1 MSPILSVVVPC
12 YRVEMYLAECLE
24 SISRQTLADLEVIC
38 VDDGSPDDCAAI
50 VTAMVSR
57 DPRFRLV
64 RQDNQGLG
72 PARNTGAALARGK
85 YLAFA
90 DSDDVVPA
98 DAYALL
104 VSTLERTGSD
114 FATGN
119 VECMNSTARWQSPMH
134 AETFRQD
141 AFKTHVSRQHELL
154 LDRTAWNKVYRRG
167 FFDGTGLSFP
177 AGLYEDAPVT
187 VPAHV
192 LAGSV
197 DVLKQ
202 VVYHWR
208 QREVGEPS
216 ITQQRTV
223 PGNLEDRVRSVRM
236 TRDFL
241 RAHGDAE
248 VGLAYDVYALQSDI
262 GVYLQHYPQSG
273 PDYQSRF
280 MAAVGPLVCEMDQ
293 KAVGR
298 LPWNQRLAFDL
309 VRRDDGAALSE
320 LLLESVTGR
329 RQRLVRGWRG
339 WRVRHPLLPGAGAPA
354 TPADLR
360 LIARVDGLTW
370 HDEKLRV
377 SGYAYAPGL
386 EMADPRAAE
395 LELTLVNRRTES
407 QIPVPVRRVA
417 RTDVTAA
424 TSHLTA
430 NYDGSGFTA
439 EIDPE
444 VLSHKGSWQLRLS
457 LRRPGLRLASG
468 CAAVGA
474 ARRFGGVKVHST
486 LWMGV
491 STGEDV
497 VVRLRKISATAE
509 VGNLGGGDIA
519 VNGRITR
526 KRSPSAGAMILRTK
540 RGGHELRVP
549 VELSA
554 EGFSASVPSRALAE
568 PVVAGG
574 PDVHWEVLLSLD
586 GGEPVA
592 VVNPTE
598 ATYERGLVADREIA
612 QVAGRDLQLGIVV
625 REPRVLVTAV
635 AWAADG
641 TLSVTGLN
649 REGAD
654 RPECLVLRKV
664 GGGGSHAVPL
674 TWDGPAFTAAL
685 RPERL
690 RVHGYETSLAAGQ
703 WEFADGCVL
712 VRLDRS
718 AVRRLPHD
726 RVVGVHEYGFNTRP
740 DEALVLWTRPSLDP
754 DDGVR
759 GRHALRNTV
768 YPAMLRRPVTDLL
781 VFDAWRG
788 RRYADSPRAVFEEL
802 QRRGDRRECVWVSA
816 DGQVNPPGDARAVRR
831 NSREH
836 FEAMARASH
845 IFCNDNAPDWFVKRA
860 AQTYVQTWHGTPLKR
875 IGFDLSAVHFDNGA
889 DYLRRFGQDVAKW
902 DLLLSPNSFS
912 SPIFARAFAYSGEIL
927 ESGYPRNDLLHRA
940 EGAARAARVRDA
952 LGLSPGQ
959 RVVLYA
965 PTWRDD
971 QLRRSPELDLDTMR
985 RGMGDEHVLL
995 VRGHIHTAGSA
1006 ELPRCGDRI
1015 HDVTLYPDIT
1025 ELLLIAD
1032 VLITDYSS
1040 LMFDFAGTG
1049 RPVLFFTYD
1058 LEHYR
1063 DVLRGFYFDFEAE
1076 APGPLLRTT
1085 DEVVDALR
1093 QVEEVA
1099 GKYAGLYD
1107 AFVDRFCH
1115 LDDGLAAARVVD
1127 RVL

>member
-1 MSPILSVVVPC
+1 
-12 YRVEMYLAECLE
+12 MYLAECLE
-24 SISRQTLADLEVIC
+24 SISRQTLADIEVVC
-38 VDDGSPDDCAAI
+38 VDDGSPDGSAAI
-50 VTAMVSR
+50 AEAMASR

-72 PARNTGAALARGK
+72 PARNTGAALARGR

-98 DAYALL
+98 DAYGLL

-114 FATGN
+114 FAAGN

-141 AFKTHVSRQHELL
+141 VLKTHVSRQHDLL
-154 LDRTAWNKVYRRG
+154 LDRTAWNKVYRRS
-167 FFDGTGLSFP
+167 FLDGTGLSFP

-192 LAGSV
+192 LATSV

-202 VVYHWR
+202 VVYLWR
-208 QREVGEPS
+208 QREGGERS

-223 PGNLEDRVRSVRM
+223 PGNLEDRVRSVRT

-262 GVYLQHYPQSG
+262 SVYLQQYAQSG
-273 PDYQSRF
+273 SDYRSRF
-280 MAAVGPLVCEMDQ
+280 LAVVGPLVHDMDRE
-293 KAVGR
+293 VFRR
-298 LPWNQRLAFDL
+298 LPWNQSLAFDL
-309 VRRDDGAALSE
+309 VRRGDGAALAE

-339 WRVRHPLLPGAGAPA
+339 WRVRHPLLPRAGAPA

-370 HDEKLRV
+370 HDERLQV

-386 EMADPRAAE
+386 DLADPRDAE
-395 LELTLVNRRTES
+395 LELALVNRRTEA
-407 QIPVPVRRVA
+407 QIPVPVRRVP

-424 TSHLTA
+424 SSHLTA
-430 NYDGSGFTA
+430 NYDASGFTA
-439 EIDPE
+439 EIDPGI
-444 VLSHKGSWQLRLS
+444 LSHKGSWQLQLS
-457 LRRPGLRLASG
+457 LRRPGLRIESR

-474 ARRFGGVKVHST
+474 ARRFAGVKVHSA

-491 STGEDV
+491 SGGDDV
-497 VVRLRKISATAE
+497 LVRLRKINATAE
-509 VGNLGGGDIA
+509 VRNLGAGELTLD
-519 VNGRITR
+519 GRITR
-526 KRSPSAGAMILRTK
+526 KRTPSAAAVVLRAR

-549 VELSA
+549 VEPAPHGEQLA
-554 EGFSASVPSRALAE
+554 FSASIPSRALAE
-568 PVVAGG
+568 PAVTGG
-574 PDVHWEVLLSLD
+574 SDVYWEVLLSVD
-586 GGEPVA
+586 DGEPVA
-592 VVNPTE
+592 LMNPAASTHD
-598 ATYERGLVADREIA
+598 RGLVGDREIA
-612 QVAGRDLQLGIVV
+612 QVTGRDLQLGIVV
-625 REPRVLVTAV
+625 REPRVLVTEV
-635 AWAADG
+635 EWAEDG
-641 TLSVTGLN
+641 TLRVKGLN
-649 REGAD
+649 RVGAD
-654 RPECLVLRKV
+654 RPECLVLRRV
-664 GGGGSHAVPL
+664 GGGGSHRVPL
-674 TWDGPAFTAAL
+674 SWDGPAFTAAF

-690 RVHGYETSLAAGQ
+690 PVHGYETSLSTGQ
-703 WEFADGCVL
+703 WEFAVTSENAPVL
-712 VRLDRS
+712 VRLDKS
-718 AVRRLPHD
+718 RRLPD
-726 RVVGVHEYGFNTRP
+726 ERVVGVHEYGFRSRA
-740 DEALVLWTRPSLDP
+740 DGALVLWTRPSLSP

-759 GRHALRNTV
+759 GRDTLRNTV
-768 YPAMLRRPVTDLL
+768 YPAMLRRPVSDLL
-781 VFDAWRG
+781 VFDVWRG
-788 RRYADSPRAVFEEL
+788 RQYSDSPRAVFEEL
-802 QRRGDRRECVWVSA
+802 RRRGDRRECVWVSA
-816 DGQVNPPGDARAVRR
+816 DGQVNPPGDARVVRK

-836 FEAMARASH
+836 FEAMAGASH

-860 AQTYVQTWHGTPLKR
+860 DQTYVQTWHGTPLKR
-875 IGFDLSAVHFDNGA
+875 IGFDLPVVHFDNGT

-912 SPIFARAFAYSGEIL
+912 SPIFSRAFAYSGEIL
-927 ESGYPRNDLLHRA
+927 ECGYPRNDLLHRA
-940 EGAARAARVRDA
+940 EGVSRAARVRDA
-952 LGLSPGQ
+952 LGIPSGQ

-971 QLRRSPELDLDTMR
+971 HPAGGLELGLDLDTMR
-985 RGMGDEHVLL
+985 RALGDEHTLL
-995 VRGHIHTAGSA
+995 VRGHIHTGGPVEPSRRV
-1006 ELPRCGDRI
+1006 L
-1015 HDVTLYPDIT
+1015 DVTRYPDIT

-1040 LMFDFAGTG
+1040 VMFDYAGTG
-1049 RPVLFFTYD
+1049 RPILFFTYD

-1085 DEVVDALR
+1085 DEIVDALR
-1093 QVEEVA
+1093 QVDEVA
-1099 GKYAGLYD
+1099 GKYAALHD
-1107 AFVDRFCH
+1107 AFADRFCH
-1115 LDDGLAAARVVD
+1115 LDDGMAAARVVD
-1127 RVL
+1127 HVL